1 MIQPDAC
8 SNIKSE
14 IMSSNIRL
22 PKICQHC
29 GNEFIAKTTKTQYC
43 SDNCAK
49 RAYKAR
55 KKKAKL
61 QNVKSIEKQ
70 RIEYFSQS
78 IKDKEFLSIKETCT
92 LLGASRMTIYRQIKS
107 GNINAIKLGRRTIIK
122 RADINKLFQL

>member
-1 MIQPDAC
+1 
-8 SNIKSE
+8 
-14 IMSSNIRL
+14 MSSNIRI

-43 SDNCAK
+43 GDNCAK

-78 IKDKEFLSIKETCT
+78 IKETIDCFL
-92 LLGASRMTIYRQIKS
+92 
-107 GNINAIKLGRRTIIK
+107 
-122 RADINKLFQL
+122 